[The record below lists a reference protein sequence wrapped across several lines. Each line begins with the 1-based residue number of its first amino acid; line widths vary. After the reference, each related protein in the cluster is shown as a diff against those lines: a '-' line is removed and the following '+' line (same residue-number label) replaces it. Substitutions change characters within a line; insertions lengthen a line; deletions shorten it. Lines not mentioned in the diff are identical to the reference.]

1 MPRAPRPA
9 AAGVALTTA
18 RTGLSMYWRGAVL
31 AVLAG
36 TVALAA
42 AGPVVAVAGGL
53 DLNAMMGG
61 FDRSW
66 SPQATPI
73 VVFQRQALRALL
85 APLLAAAGGV
95 LALAAI
101 TILVESVARAVHRS
115 GEIGVRRAVGAS
127 RRALA
132 AMAVAEASLLAGAAL
147 LAGAGLASAGY
158 QLARGGWP
166 GTTTAAS
173 LVPVALIVAAFL
185 GTFLLGALFVLVPA
199 RQHTVRV
206 ASGPPLEL
214 YLAAALLAAGLIV
227 VTSSALLA
235 RHVDSIAQT
244 PATQHRGD
252 GTLYQVESE
261 GVHTRDYAALLA
273 QLGVTPGVEV
283 ASVSSPGL
291 AVGLGEVGG
300 LTTDCGDCSEAN
312 LRLPFRLTTAV
323 RHLVSVDT
331 FRAIGARVI
340 AGRGIT
346 ALDVAGSAR
355 VAVVNRALAARHFQH
370 GEPIGRRLQ
379 LDGIDGW
386 YTVVGI
392 VDEAPAVGFGA
403 GFLPRYAVYLSV
415 LQHPAARVELLVRGP
430 DGADVGATIARYLS
444 PTHAPIAIAE
454 AGVRAAQL
462 APLRWMTR
470 WLAVEGWA
478 GWIIAALGTLILVR
492 LWIGALIP
500 ELGIRRAIGAR
511 QRTVFI
517 TVVGRAMLA
526 GCGGLA
532 CALWFGPG
540 AWQAVT
546 GVVPAL
552 PSWDSGLLLRYGLI
566 LVAIAVAAA
575 LPGAW
580 RAMRAGP
587 AELMQQDDR

>member
-1 MPRAPRPA
+1 MPRTTRSA
-9 AAGVALTTA
+9 AAGVALITA

-53 DLNAMMGG
+53 DLGAMMHG

-66 SPQATPI
+66 SPQTTPI
-73 VVFQRQALRALL
+73 AAFQRQALRALL

-95 LALAAI
+95 LALASI
-101 TILVESVARAVHRS
+101 TILVGSAARAVQRS

-132 AMAVAEASLLAGAAL
+132 AMAVAEASLLAAAAL
-147 LAGAGLASAGY
+147 LASAGLSFGGY

-166 GTTTAAS
+166 GTTTAGS
-173 LVPVALIVAAFL
+173 LIPLALIVAAFL

-199 RQHTVRV
+199 RQRTVRA

-235 RHVDSIAQT
+235 RHVESIAQT
-244 PATQHRGD
+244 PATPHRGD
-252 GTLYQVESE
+252 GTLYEVES
-261 GVHTRDYAALLA
+261 GQASTDDYAALLT
-273 QLGVTPGVEV
+273 QLGVTSGVEV
-283 ASVSSPGL
+283 ASLSSPGV

-355 VAVVNRALAARHFQH
+355 VVVVNRALAARHFQH

-392 VDEAPAVGFGA
+392 VDEPPAIGFGA
-403 GFLPRYAVYLSV
+403 AFLPRYAVYLSV
-415 LQHPAARVELLVRGP
+415 LQHPAERVELLVRGP
-430 DGADVGATIARYLS
+430 AGADVGVTISRYLS

-462 APLRWMTR
+462 APLRWMSR

-500 ELGIRRAIGAR
+500 ELGIRRAVGAR
-511 QRTVFI
+511 RSTMLA
-517 TVVGRAMLA
+517 TVVGRAALA
-526 GCGGLA
+526 GVGGVGI
-532 CALWFGPG
+532 ALWFGPG
-540 AWQAVT
+540 TWHALT
-546 GVVPAL
+546 LVVQDVPVWNPTLA
-552 PSWDSGLLLRYGLI
+552 LRYGVV
-566 LVAIAVAAA
+566 LVAVALVAA
-575 LPGAW
+575 LPGGW
-580 RAMRAGP
+580 RAAHASP
-587 AELMQQDDR
+587 SELIGASDG